1 MFDLNCSP
9 APVGERLG
17 QAALLRRAVR
27 DNPGVRIPGTW
38 DPFEIS
44 VRAILG
50 QQVSV
55 KAATTIAG
63 RIARRF
69 GDVVEATPP
78 LDRLFPTPAQLVRAQ
93 LESEGVM
100 PARAETVRRL
110 ADAVMNGVVKFDAT
124 TAEVIA
130 ALKTVRGIGD
140 WTAQY
145 IAMRALGDRDA
156 FMSGDLIL
164 RRAAG
169 HCTARELEQKSQS
182 WRPFRSYAVML
193 LWRTNAGK

>member
-1 MFDLNCSP
+1 
-9 APVGERLG
+9 
-17 QAALLRRAVR
+17 
-27 DNPGVRIPGTW
+27 
-38 DPFEIS
+38 
-44 VRAILG
+44 
-50 QQVSV
+50 
-55 KAATTIAG
+55 
-63 RIARRF
+63 
-69 GDVVEATPP
+69 
-78 LDRLFPTPAQLVRAQ
+78 
-93 LESEGVM
+93 M